1 MGGMLSGIKV
11 AMLGGDAREV
21 ILLEELLRQ
30 GAEIKVAGLGELPR
44 QDGCTICE
52 EPADA
57 VEGADVIILPVPG
70 IKGEGLIYAPRVQRP
85 LYLSEEVAAA
95 IPPGTPV
102 LVGVARSFLKEKAAI
117 GGWQLVETAEM
128 DEMAILNSI
137 PTAEGAIM
145 LAMQE
150 LPITLH
156 GCEALVL
163 GLGRTGFTLAR
174 MLDGIGVRVTVIDRG
189 APDRARAYVEGWRA
203 FPFSEMAAVVAS
215 VDVIFNTVPAPI
227 LTREILAHTK
237 PEVLIIDL
245 ASEPGGTDF
254 SAASDLKRRA
264 ILAPGLPGKVAPRTA
279 GKILA
284 RIYPALI
291 LKSLG
296 RLETLHGGA

>member
-30 GAEIKVAGLGELPR
+30 GAEIKVAGLVELPR

-52 EPADA
+52 DPADA

-70 IKGEGLIYAPRVQRP
+70 IKGEGLIYAPRARRP
-85 LYLSEEVAAA
+85 LYFSQEVAAA
-95 IPPGTPV
+95 IPAGTPV
-102 LVGVARSFLKEKAAI
+102 LVGVARPPLKEMAAA
-117 GGWQLVETAEM
+117 GGWLLVETAEM

-150 LPITLH
+150 MPITIH

-174 MLDGIGVRVTVIDRG
+174 MLDGIGARVTVIDRG
-189 APDRARAYVEGWRA
+189 APDRARAYVEGWPA
-203 FPFSEMAAVVAS
+203 FPFSELAAAVARA
-215 VDVIFNTVPAPI
+215 DVIFNTVPAPV
-227 LTREILAHTK
+227 LTRDVLSRTK

-245 ASEPGGTDF
+245 ASDPGGTDF
-254 SAASDLKRRA
+254 NAAADLKRRA
-264 ILAPGLPGKVAPRTA
+264 MLAPGLPGKVASQTA

-291 LKSLG
+291 LKCLG
-296 RLETLHGGA
+296 RL